1 MIKNVLFDLDDTLFD
16 FHKAERNALKKTLLK
31 LGITPT
37 EELLSRYSEI
47 NLAQWKLLEKGLLT
61 RAEVKTRRYFILFKE
76 FGIDASETDAAK
88 YYENFLSIGH
98 IFIPGAKKL
107 IENLY
112 GKYRLYIVSNG
123 TAVVQDGR
131 IKSSGIAKYFDGIFI
146 SEKIGFNKPD
156 KEFFDVCFSKI
167 PDFSEKETVI
177 VGDSLTS
184 DIAGGKNV
192 GIITI
197 WFNGGH
203 NINDGD
209 IVPDYEIF
217 SLSDV
222 QSIIESVV

>member
-1 MIKNVLFDLDDTLFD
+1 M
-16 FHKAERNALKKTLLK
+16 
-31 LGITPT
+31 
-37 EELLSRYSEI
+37 
-47 NLAQWKLLEKGLLT
+47 
-61 RAEVKTRRYFILFKE
+61 
-76 FGIDASETDAAK
+76 
-88 YYENFLSIGH
+88 
-98 IFIPGAKKL
+98 
-107 IENLY
+107 
-112 GKYRLYIVSNG
+112 
-123 TAVVQDGR
+123 VQDGR